1 MATIADLR
9 NVWVKHQNVLGIDRE
24 AATRSF
30 HEALEESQR
39 VACRNAYTEGVADT
53 ISVNSSNFRQTPVEP
68 TNTYQRKAI

>member
-9 NVWVKHQNVLGIDRE
+9 NVWIDRLKSLGVDRE

-53 ISVNSSNFRQTPVEP
+53 ISVNSGNFRQAPVEP

>member
-9 NVWVKHQNVLGIDRE
+9 NAWIDRLKSLGVDRE

-53 ISVNSSNFRQTPVEP
+53 ISVNAGNFRQAPVEP
-68 TNTYQRKAI
+68 TNTYQRKAV

>member
-9 NVWVKHQNVLGIDRE
+9 NVWIDRLKSLGVDRE
-24 AATRSF
+24 EATRSF

-53 ISVNSSNFRQTPVEP
+53 ISVNSGNFRQAPVEP